1 MSGPMDIFI
10 PKPPPPPP
18 PPVPKPPAPLPD
30 PEGPAAKEAAR
41 VNMKRLYSQQGR
53 SSTILSARP
62 GGSSGGGSGAAA
74 APSADFS
81 KRTLGGES

>member
-1 MSGPMDIFI
+1 MSGLMDIFI

-30 PEGPAAKEAAR
+30 PDGPAAKEAAR
-41 VNMKRLYSQQGR
+41 RNMKSVYTQRGR
-53 SSTILSARP
+53 SDTILSARP
-62 GGSSGGGSGAAA
+62 TAGAG
-74 APSADFS
+74 APAPADFS